1 MLRSFGETQVFPL
14 YMQQKQCKPTMFKQ
28 DFNEEDHN
36 SRYFWYIA
44 GVFFNRVSGYRAAT
58 LD

>member
-1 MLRSFGETQVFPL
+1 VKQPL
-14 YMQQKQCKPTMFKQ
+14 YGVVLRQNQSKATMFKQ

-44 GVFFNRVSGYRAAT
+44 GVFLIESAAIVRRLLT
-58 LD
+58 E

>member
-1 MLRSFGETQVFPL
+1 
-14 YMQQKQCKPTMFKQ
+14 MQQKQCKPTMFKQ

-44 GVFFNRVSGYRAAT
+44 GVFLIESAAIVRRLLT
-58 LD
+58 E